1 MDNSESIQYNDKSI
15 QHIDKGEHHSGAGE
29 SQREKVWFITGA
41 SSGFGRVLT
50 EYLLTLGASVA
61 ATARNT
67 ANLKDLERKYPANLQ
82 TLQLDVTKDHEIE
95 QATADALARF
105 GHIDVLVNNAG
116 YGVTG
121 AIEEVTAE
129 EYMPMFETN
138 VFGTINVTRALLP
151 QFRKQMAGNI
161 VNFSSIGGLI
171 GSAGWGYYN
180 STKFAV
186 EGFSEALAAEL
197 EPLGIHVTVIEPGP
211 FRTDF
216 LGRSGKVATHEI
228 MDYEPTAGK
237 AREYFET
244 QAGKQPG
251 DPQRAVEA
259 IVAAVE
265 APQPPKHL
273 LLGKTALIRFRKRL
287 EMWTEELDQWEET
300 TLGADYPQG

>member
-1 MDNSESIQYNDKSI
+1 MANSAGSSSTASSQSGTDKS
-15 QHIDKGEHHSGAGE
+15 
-29 SQREKVWFITGA
+29 QRDKVWFITGA

-61 ATARNT
+61 ATARKT
-67 ANLKDLERKYPANLQ
+67 EHLKDLERQYPANLQ
-82 TLQLDVTKDHEIE
+82 MLRLDVTKSNEIA

-129 EYMPMFETN
+129 EYMPMFDTN

-151 QFRKQMAGNI
+151 QFRKQMAGHI

-180 STKFAV
+180 ATKFAV

-197 EPLGIHVTVIEPGP
+197 APLGIQVTVIEPGP

-216 LGRSGKVATHEI
+216 LGRSGKVATREI
-228 MDYEPTAGK
+228 VDYEPTAGK

-244 QAGKQPG
+244 QSGKQPG
-251 DPQRAVEA
+251 DPRRAVEA
-259 IVAAVE
+259 VVAAVE
-265 APQPPKHL
+265 APESPKHL
-273 LLGKTALIRFRKRL
+273 LLGRTALTRFRKRL

-300 TLGADYPQG
+300 TLGADFSQGE